1 MAVLV
6 RYQPTSLS
14 RDAYDKVND
23 ALGRQGHEDPP
34 DPLRVHVLF
43 GDEPNLKVSEIWDS
57 EEDWRRWYDGPLAS
71 AFADVGADLPDTEV
85 IAVHELWGSGLQPS

>member
-14 RDAYDKVND
+14 RDAYDKVNE
-23 ALGRQGHEDPP
+23 ALQRQGNEDPP

-43 GDEPNLKVSEIWDS
+43 GDDPNLRVSEIWDS
-57 EEDWRRWYDGPLAS
+57 EEDWRRWYDGPLGS
-71 AFADVGADLPDTEV
+71 AMAEVGLDMPEPEV
-85 IAVHELWGSGLQPS
+85 IAVHELWGSGLQPT